1 MLRRIFLVMLLAA
14 LPCLVQAAGKP
25 NIILITLDSTRADR
39 MDFLGSK
46 HGLTKNIDAVA
57 KDGIVFERAYAQ
69 APGTVVSHA
78 TLLTGTYPQTNGAS
92 ELGSTLPRNLPFLP
106 DLLHANGYRTGAFV
120 GSILLDPKSGTAPGF
135 DRGFDTYNAGFHPP
149 QAGETRY
156 QSVER
161 RGAQVVERATAWLGQ
176 NKKQPF
182 FLWVH
187 IFDAHA
193 PYGASYDG
201 AVSAADAAA
210 GKLLS
215 ALRTQKLYDGALIV
229 IAADHGESLGAHGEE
244 THGVF
249 LYDDTIQVPLVV
261 KLPGNELAGKRV
273 SGRVRL
279 LDVAPSVL
287 ETGGIPVPSEMQGQ
301 SLIRIAKT
309 RPTAD
314 QAVYS
319 RSEYA
324 QRAFGWSALESWRAG
339 KYLYIRAPKPELY
352 DLNADPGAT
361 HNLAQSAKATLDTMA
376 SQLESFDSHFGGT
389 KKAGE
394 TSLSSTEMQ
403 KLASLGYVGLQR
415 SSSGIS
421 AASSGTDPKD
431 AIATANKLDAAMLA
445 LNNGEAKRAL
455 PALQALAGS
464 DPNAYLAQYGFGVAQ
479 AQLQQYAPAIKSL
492 HQAIQLE
499 PDSPWAHYE
508 MGRSLLKTGD
518 FKTAAVHLE
527 IATTRLPEFGE
538 AHALLAEAYDHLG
551 RKADAQRERAK
562 APRASHATQ

>member
-1 MLRRIFLVMLLAA
+1 MLRRTCLVILLAV
-14 LPCLVQAAGKP
+14 LPCLVQAAPKP
-25 NIILITLDSTRADR
+25 NIVLITLDSTRADR

-46 HGLTKNIDAVA
+46 HKLTKNLDVVA
-57 KDGIVFERAYAQ
+57 HDGIVYERAYAQ
-69 APGTVVSHA
+69 APGTVVSQA

-92 ELGSTLPRNLPFLP
+92 ELGSALPRTVPFLP

-120 GSILLDPKSGTAPGF
+120 GSILLDPKSGMAPGF
-135 DRGFDTYNAGFHPP
+135 DRGFDTYDAGFHPP
-149 QAGETRY
+149 VAGETRY
-156 QSVER
+156 QSVEH
-161 RGAQVVERATAWLGQ
+161 RGSQVVERAIAWLAQ
-176 NKKQPF
+176 SKKQPF

-187 IFDAHA
+187 IFDPHA
-193 PYGASYDG
+193 PYGSSYDA

-210 GKLLS
+210 GKLLI
-215 ALRTQKLYDGALIV
+215 ALRTQKLYDDTLIV
-229 IAADHGESLGAHGEE
+229 IAADHGESLGAHGED

-249 LYDDTIQVPLVV
+249 LYDDTIQVPLVM
-261 KLPGNELAGKRV
+261 KLPRNELAGKRV

-287 ETGGIPVPSEMQGQ
+287 EAAGVPVPSQMQGQ

-319 RSEYA
+319 RSEYS

-339 KYLYIRAPKPELY
+339 KYLYIRAPQPELY
-352 DLNADPGAT
+352 DLNGDPGAT
-361 HNLAQSAKATLDTMA
+361 HNLAQSSKATLDTMA
-376 SQLESFDSHFGGT
+376 SQLESFDSHFG
-389 KKAGE
+389 AGNKPGQ

-403 KLASLGYVGLQR
+403 KLASLGYVGLQK
-415 SSSGIS
+415 SASGVS
-421 AASSGTDPKD
+421 TASSGTDPKD
-431 AIATANKLDAAMLA
+431 AIATANKIDTAMLA
-445 LNNGEAKRAL
+445 LDNGEAKK
-455 PALQALAGS
+455 ALASLQSIAGS
-464 DPNAYLAQYGFGVAQ
+464 QPNAYLAQYGLGVAQ
-479 AQLQQYAPAIKSL
+479 TELRQYAPAIKAL
-492 HQAIQLE
+492 HQAIQLQ

-508 MGRSLLKTGD
+508 MGKSLLKTGD

-551 RKADAQRERAK
+551 RKADAQRERSK
-562 APRASHATQ
+562 APHAPHAKR

>member
-1 MLRRIFLVMLLAA
+1 MLLAA

-25 NIILITLDSTRADR
+25 NVILITLDSTRADR

-120 GSILLDPKSGTAPGF
+120 GSILLDPKSGMAPGF

-229 IAADHGESLGAHGEE
+229 IGADHGESLGAHGEE

-339 KYLYIRAPKPELY
+339 KYLYVRAPKPELY

-376 SQLESFDSHFGGT
+376 SQLESFDSHFGGAR
-389 KKAGE
+389 KAGE

-415 SSSGIS
+415 SSSGVS

-445 LNNGEAKRAL
+445 LDNGEAKRAL

-464 DPNAYLAQYGFGVAQ
+464 DPNAYLAQYGLGVAQ

-492 HQAIQLE
+492 HRAIQLQ